1 MTVKFDTIV
10 PKPVITMINT
20 MMFLTVQVSGEGRK
34 EGGEREEGGRE
45 GRGEREGGRRGGGDY
60 NIPIY

>member
-20 MMFLTVQVSGEGRK
+20 MMFLTVQVRGEGR
-34 EGGEREEGGRE
+34 ERGGGL
-45 GRGEREGGRRGGGDY
+45 GEREGGRRGRDRGLRSGDY
-60 NIPIY
+60 NIPVY